1 MKDLF
6 MLKETEF
13 IKKYIKK
20 GSEHNKYSL
29 NFDDDIAVV
38 DNYAYSTD
46 TISEEIHF
54 FNDDD
59 PYRDFHPTEGIFSGI
74 EFFNP
79 SLGICEELATGQPNE
94 DYENLSR
101 EFYGGAIGFMGFN
114 GDFNHAIII
123 RSFLSKNRRLFY
135 QAGAGI
141 VFKSNRDRENQE
153 VYNKIEALRK
163 AIQIAEKI

>member
-20 GSEHNKYSL
+20 GSKHNKYSL

-59 PYRDFHPTEGIFSGI
+59 PKT
-74 EFFNP
+74 
-79 SLGICEELATGQPNE
+79 
-94 DYENLSR
+94 
-101 EFYGGAIGFMGFN
+101 
-114 GDFNHAIII
+114 
-123 RSFLSKNRRLFY
+123 
-135 QAGAGI
+135 
-141 VFKSNRDRENQE
+141 
-153 VYNKIEALRK
+153 
-163 AIQIAEKI
+163 IARN